1 MAETNRLGICTRPAW
16 TLMNKLPM
24 FRDCPR
30 MDLSTAENLERRILN
45 IPGGAGF
52 LSCLRAKA
60 RDKI

>member
-1 MAETNRLGICTRPAW
+1 MLETNRLGICTRPAW

-45 IPGGAGF
+45 IPSGAG
-52 LSCLRAKA
+52 LSKLFESKSEG
-60 RDKI
+60 